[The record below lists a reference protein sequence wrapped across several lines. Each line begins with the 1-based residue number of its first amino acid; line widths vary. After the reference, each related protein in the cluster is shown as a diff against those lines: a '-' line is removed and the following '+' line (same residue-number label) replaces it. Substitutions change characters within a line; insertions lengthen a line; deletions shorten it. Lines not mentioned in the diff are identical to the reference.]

1 MIINSSFLIDLSNMT
16 KYVLPFLHAIQPF
29 YDLVQSVPPIFAV
42 VALIAVVDEEF
53 LVALADYK

>member
-1 MIINSSFLIDLSNMT
+1 MT
-16 KYVLPFLHAIQPF
+16 KYVLPFLHAFQPF
-29 YDLVQSVPPIFAV
+29 YDFVQPVPPFFAI